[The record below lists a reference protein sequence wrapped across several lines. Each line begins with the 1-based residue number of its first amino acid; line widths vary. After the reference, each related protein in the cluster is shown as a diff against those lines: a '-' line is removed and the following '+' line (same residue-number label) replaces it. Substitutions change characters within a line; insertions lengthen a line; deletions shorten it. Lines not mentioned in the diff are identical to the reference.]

1 MIYRRFRGRTTPG
14 SPLRSCTGMLTP
26 WYSTNMGRGFTV
38 VLKRWSPTIW
48 KARFERS
55 WRSRK
60 FQ

>member
-38 VLKRWSPTIW
+38 VLKRWSPTIL
-48 KARFERS
+48 KARF
-55 WRSRK
+55 
-60 FQ
+60 